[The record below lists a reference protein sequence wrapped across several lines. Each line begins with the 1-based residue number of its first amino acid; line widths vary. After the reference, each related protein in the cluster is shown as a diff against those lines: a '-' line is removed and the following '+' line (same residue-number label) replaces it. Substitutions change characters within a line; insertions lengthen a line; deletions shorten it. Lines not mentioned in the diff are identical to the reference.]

1 MKPRLLLIAPHGS
14 YRTAPYIEAAHRL
27 GAEVLVASEGRFSVV
42 SSYAEGLHIEPG
54 DPEAALALILAE
66 ATRRPFVGI
75 VATDDGTTELAARA
89 ASALGLAH
97 NPPQAVALARRK
109 DQARACLQAA
119 GVVVPRHALLDLTRP
134 LSHQLAT
141 DPVARV
147 GFPAVIKP
155 LALSGSRGVIRVDTP
170 AELEQAG
177 RRVQAI
183 LARETSLEPALR
195 GRVLLEAFIPGREV
209 AVEGMLRAGCL
220 EILTVFDKPDP
231 LDGPFFEET
240 YYITPP
246 RLSPERKAAICE
258 TVSAACVAYG
268 LREGPVHAECRLNA
282 QGVWIL
288 EVAARTIGGLCARL
302 LRFGTGY
309 GLEELVIAQ
318 AMGRRLTPQYDDGAA
333 GVLMIP
339 IPQAGLLKR
348 VEGILA
354 AQRVEYIEDVQI
366 QIQPGHEVTPLPE
379 GASYLGF
386 VFARGPTSEHVEAAL
401 RAAHACLNIVIAPLW
416 RIGVA

>member
-14 YRTAPYIEAAHRL
+14 YRTAAYIEAAHRL
-27 GAEVLVASEGRFSVV
+27 DVEMLVASEGRFSVV
-42 SSYAEGLHIEPG
+42 SSYAEGLHIEPR
-54 DPEAALALILAE
+54 DPDAALALILAE
-66 ATRRPFVGI
+66 ANRRAFAGI
-75 VATDDGTTELAARA
+75 IGTDDCTAELAARA
-89 ASALGLAH
+89 ATALGLAH
-97 NPPQAVALARRK
+97 NPPQAVAMARRK
-109 DQARACLQAA
+109 DWARACLQGA
-119 GVVVPRHALLDLTRP
+119 GVAVPSHAVLDLTQP
-134 LSHQLAT
+134 LAPQAT
-141 DPVARV
+141 GV
-147 GFPAVIKP
+147 GYPGVIKP

-170 AELEQAG
+170 TALEQAG
-177 RRVQAI
+177 RRVQRM
-183 LARETSLEPALR
+183 LSVETDLEPALR
-195 GRVLLEAFIPGREV
+195 KQVLLEAFVPGREV
-209 AVEGMLRAGCL
+209 AVEGMLWAGRL
-220 EILTVFDKPDP
+220 EILTIFDKPDP

-246 RLSPERKAAICE
+246 RLSSERIDALRD
-258 TVSAACVAYG
+258 TVSAACAAYG

-282 QGVWIL
+282 QGVWVL

-302 LRFGTGY
+302 LHFGTGY
-309 GLEELVIAQ
+309 GLEELVIAH
-318 AMGRRLTPQYDDGAA
+318 AMGRALVAPRNEGAA

-366 QIQPGHEVTPLPE
+366 QIQPGNEVTPLPE

-386 VFARGPTSEHVEAAL
+386 IFARGPTPDIVEAAL
-401 RAAHACLNIVIAPLW
+401 RQAHTRLNIIVAPLW